1 MSVIRR
7 RVVIHGLVQG
17 VGFRYLAARR
27 AETAGLSGFVR
38 NRGDGAVEA
47 AFEGPAEAVEA
58 IVRWCEHG
66 PRGAVVDRVEVASE
80 EPDGSRGFR
89 IVA

>member
-17 VGFRYLAARR
+17 VGFRYSAARR
-27 AETAGLSGFVR
+27 AETAGLSGFIR
-38 NRGDGAVEA
+38 NRSDGAVEA

-58 IVRWCEHG
+58 IVRWCDHG

-80 EPDGSRGFR
+80 ESHGSRGFR
-89 IVA
+89 VVA